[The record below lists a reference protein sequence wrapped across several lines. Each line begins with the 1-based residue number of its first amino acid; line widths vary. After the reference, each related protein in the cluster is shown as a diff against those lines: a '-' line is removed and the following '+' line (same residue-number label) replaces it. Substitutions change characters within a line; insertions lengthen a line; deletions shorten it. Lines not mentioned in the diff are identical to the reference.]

1 VGRFVLV
8 KISSL
13 TEQDLAVEADF
24 AHRFKAVWIL
34 DGSRIPQDSTR
45 VMIK

>member
-8 KISSL
+8 KINSL

-24 AHRFKAVWIL
+24 AHRFNAVWIL